1 MPDGPDQDGQLPGE
15 GEPDNDQARTMEEIR
30 NPNPTPDHDT
40 EGASENVNIGEGQS
54 IDNTRSATCPIC
66 GISFSGFA
74 GRRLHE
80 RKAHATD
87 YFTQEVEI
95 LHKKPN
101 KRWTDE
107 EMYLLAQRD
116 ASLEHAGML
125 NIDRI
130 VVLSNEF
137 KRTADSLKKRRNLP
151 EYKVLVNTALEKLGE
166 RVELHITPPV
176 QIEPPVEV
184 SDVNIL
190 VHKPVQKRVALL
202 WTIEEETILAHKEA
216 TLTIDG
222 KTSTEITQI
231 LSEGSLRS
239 KESIQKRRTIAE
251 FKQLV
256 QSKIQEL
263 TQPNLEVINEEPEME
278 EQDTPTPSP

>member
-1 MPDGPDQDGQLPGE
+1 M
-15 GEPDNDQARTMEEIR
+15 
-30 NPNPTPDHDT
+30 
-40 EGASENVNIGEGQS
+40 
-54 IDNTRSATCPIC
+54 
-66 GISFSGFA
+66 
-74 GRRLHE
+74 
-80 RKAHATD
+80 
-87 YFTQEVEI
+87 
-95 LHKKPN
+95 
-101 KRWTDE
+101 
-107 EMYLLAQRD
+107 
-116 ASLEHAGML
+116 
-125 NIDRI
+125 
-130 VVLSNEF
+130 
-137 KRTADSLKKRRNLP
+137 
-151 EYKVLVNTALEKLGE
+151 
-166 RVELHITPPV
+166 ELHITPPV

-278 EQDTPTPSP
+278 KQDTPTPSS